1 VVVIF
6 STFVFKYSDMKLK
19 KIFLYLLLFVVLAF
33 GVFMVNLIWF
43 KPFSINHF
51 YERVFIE
58 YALEDPEI
66 LSQLRILEGM
76 GINFHNDDL
85 TDISDARFQKLK
97 KKLDS
102 NYKTLLD
109 YDREKLSKEQQ
120 LSYDILKWFL
130 DDAVRREQF
139 MYHDY
144 IITQLQGV
152 HMDLPDFMVNV
163 HQINTKKDAENYIVR
178 LSKFDTKFEQLLEQ
192 LTLREEREI
201 IPPRFAVEKALKQ
214 TQEFIKDS
222 AQKNILYT
230 SFKEKTDTIKDL
242 SAEERT
248 ALQQKALDEV
258 SKTVYSAY
266 RNLEKYLAHLA
277 EKATGV
283 DGVWKLPDGDKWYA
297 FQLRSNTTTDMTPE
311 EVYQLGVSEVGR
323 IEKEMRIILDSIG
336 VPDTGSVGSIL
347 SHLATEPQ
355 FLYADDAT
363 GKAQCLKDYQTII
376 DEIDNNMG
384 DIFDMR
390 PKIGVKV
397 EAVPEFKQQGA
408 PGAYYNPPAMDG
420 TRPGI
425 FYANMRSMAE
435 IPKYGMRT
443 LSYHEAIPG
452 HHFQIA
458 IQQELTGVPTFRK
471 VLPFTAYAEGWALY
485 AERLAWEYGFQK
497 DPYSDLGRLQAEIF
511 RAVRLVVDVGI
522 HHKHWTREQA
532 IDYMIEKTGMPE
544 GDVVGEIERY
554 IVWPGQ
560 ACAYKVG
567 QLKILQLRDYARKEL
582 GDKFNIKEFHNV
594 VLMNGSMPLS
604 ILEELVKQYVKEKQ
618 G

>member
-1 VVVIF
+1 
-6 STFVFKYSDMKLK
+6 MKLK
-19 KIFLYLLLFVVLAF
+19 KILLYLLLFVLAIF

-51 YERVFIE
+51 YERIFIE
-58 YALEDPEI
+58 YAIEDPEI

-85 TDISDARFQKLK
+85 TDISDARFQRVKEKLNK
-97 KKLDS
+97 
-102 NYKTLLD
+102 NYNTLLD
-109 YDREKLSKEQQ
+109 YDREKLSKDQQ

-163 HQINTKKDAENYIVR
+163 HQVNTKKDAENYIAR
-178 LSKFDTKFEQLLEQ
+178 LSKFNTKFEQLLEQ

-230 SFKEKTDTIKDL
+230 AFKEKTDTLKDL
-242 SAEERT
+242 SAEDKT
-248 ALQQKALDEV
+248 ALQQKVLDEV
-258 SKTVYSAY
+258 NKTVYPAY
-266 RNLEKYLAHLA
+266 RKLEKYLAQLA
-277 EKATGV
+277 DKATGV

-323 IEKEMRIILDSIG
+323 IEKEMRTILTGIG

-347 SHLATEPQ
+347 THFAKDSL
-355 FLYADDAT
+355 FLYPENAA
-363 GKAQCLKDYQTII
+363 GKEQCLKDYQTII

-397 EAVPEFKQQGA
+397 EAVPEFKQEGA

-420 TRPGI
+420 SRPGI

-452 HHFQIA
+452 HHFQLA

-544 GDVVGEIERY
+544 GDVVAEIERY

-567 QLKILQLRDYARKEL
+567 QLKILQLRDYAKKEL

-604 ILEELVKQYVKEKQ
+604 ILEELVKQYVKEKK

>member
-1 VVVIF
+1 MIF

-19 KIFLYLLLFVVLAF
+19 KIFLYLLLLVVFAF

-163 HQINTKKDAENYIVR
+163 HQINTKKDAENYITR

-192 LTLREEREI
+192 LKLREEREI

-214 TQEFIKDS
+214 THEFINDS
-222 AQKNILYT
+222 AQRNILYIA
-230 SFKEKTDTIKDL
+230 FKEKTDTIQDL
-242 SAEERT
+242 SAEDRT
-248 ALQQKALDEV
+248 VLQQKALDEV
-258 SKTVYSAY
+258 SKTVYPSY
-266 RNLEKYLAHLA
+266 RRLEKYLSQLA
-277 EKATGV
+277 QKATGV
-283 DGVWKLPDGDKWYA
+283 DGVWKLPEGDKWYA

-323 IEKEMRIILDSIG
+323 IEKEMRTILDSIG

-347 SHLATEPQ
+347 SHFATEPQ

-363 GKAQCLKDYQTII
+363 GKAQCLKDYQIII

-390 PKIGVKV
+390 PKMGVRV

-408 PGAYYNPPAMDG
+408 PGAYYNAPAMDG

-522 HHKHWTREQA
+522 HHKRWTREQA
-532 IDYMIEKTGMPE
+532 IDYMIKKTGMPE
-544 GDVVGEIERY
+544 GDVVAEIERY

-604 ILEELVKQYVKEKQ
+604 ILEELVKQYVKEKK
-618 G
+618 

>member
-1 VVVIF
+1 
-6 STFVFKYSDMKLK
+6 MNLK
-19 KIFLYLLLFVVLAF
+19 KIFLGLLLLVLFVF
-33 GVFMVNLIWF
+33 GVFIVNLIWF

-51 YERVFIE
+51 YERIFIE
-58 YALEDPEI
+58 YAMEDPEI

-85 TDISDARFQKLK
+85 TDISDARFQRVK
-97 KKLDS
+97 KKLND
-102 NYKTLLD
+102 NYNTLLD

-139 MYHDY
+139 MYQDY

-163 HQINTKKDAENYIVR
+163 HQVNTKKDAENYITR

-192 LTLREEREI
+192 LNLREDREI

-230 SFKEKTDTIKDL
+230 AFKEKTDTLKEL
-242 SAEERT
+242 SVEDKT
-248 ALQQKALDEV
+248 ALQQKVLDEV
-258 SKTVYSAY
+258 NKTVYPAY
-266 RNLEKYLAHLA
+266 RKLEKYLAQLA
-277 EKATGV
+277 AKATGV

-323 IEKEMRIILDSIG
+323 IEKEMRTILTGIG
-336 VPDTGSVGSIL
+336 IPDTGSVGSIL
-347 SHLATEPQ
+347 THFAKDSL
-355 FLYADDAT
+355 FLYPENAA
-363 GKAQCLKDYQTII
+363 GKEQCLKDYQTII

-390 PKIGVKV
+390 PKMGVKV

-522 HHKHWTREQA
+522 HHKRWTREQA

-544 GDVVGEIERY
+544 GDVVAEIERY

-567 QLKILQLRDYARKEL
+567 QLKILQLRDYARTEL

-604 ILEELVKQYVKEKQ
+604 ILEELVKQYVKEKK

>member
-1 VVVIF
+1 
-6 STFVFKYSDMKLK
+6 MKLK
-19 KIFLYLLLFVVLAF
+19 KIFLYLLLFILAVF

-51 YERVFIE
+51 YERIFIE
-58 YALEDPEI
+58 YAMEDPEI

-85 TDISDARFQKLK
+85 TDISDARFQRLK
-97 KKLDS
+97 KKLND
-102 NYKTLLD
+102 NYNTLQD
-109 YDREKLSKEQQ
+109 YDREKLSKKQQ

-163 HQINTKKDAENYIVR
+163 HQINTKKDAENYIAR

-192 LTLREEREI
+192 LRLREEREI

-222 AQKNILYT
+222 ALQNILYT
-230 SFKEKTDTIKDL
+230 SFKEKTDTLKGL
-242 SAEERT
+242 SAEDKT
-248 ALQQKALDEV
+248 ALQQNVLNEV
-258 SKTVYSAY
+258 SKTVYPAY
-266 RNLEKYLAHLA
+266 RSLEKYLAQLA
-277 EKATGV
+277 EKSTGV
-283 DGVWKLPDGDKWYA
+283 DGVWKLPEGDKWYA

-323 IEKEMRIILDSIG
+323 IEKEMRTILDSIG

-347 SHLATEPQ
+347 SHFAKDPQ
-355 FLYADDAT
+355 FLYPDNAA
-363 GKAQCLKDYQTII
+363 GKEQCLKDYQTII
-376 DEIDNNMG
+376 DEIDNNLSEL
-384 DIFDMR
+384 FDMR
-390 PKIGVKV
+390 PKMGVKV

-425 FYANMRSMAE
+425 FYANLRSMAE
-435 IPKYGMRT
+435 IPKFGMRT

-452 HHFQIA
+452 HHFQLA

-522 HHKHWTREQA
+522 HHKRWTREQA

-544 GDVVGEIERY
+544 GDVVAEIERY

-604 ILEELVKQYVKEKQ
+604 ILEELVKQYVKEKK
-618 G
+618 

>member
-1 VVVIF
+1 
-6 STFVFKYSDMKLK
+6 MKLK
-19 KIFLYLLLFVVLAF
+19 KIFLYLLLLVLTVF

-51 YERVFIE
+51 YERIFIE
-58 YALEDPEI
+58 YAMEDPEI

-85 TDISDARFQKLK
+85 TDISDARFQRVK
-97 KKLDS
+97 KKLND
-102 NYKTLLD
+102 NYNTLLD

-144 IITQLQGV
+144 VITQLQGV

-163 HQINTKKDAENYIVR
+163 HQVNTKKDAENYIAR

-192 LTLREEREI
+192 LNLREEREI

-222 AQKNILYT
+222 AQKNVLYIA
-230 SFKEKTDTIKDL
+230 FKEKTDTLTAL
-242 SAEERT
+242 SAEDKT
-248 ALQQKALDEV
+248 ALQQKVLDEV
-258 SKTVYSAY
+258 NKTVYPAY
-266 RNLEKYLAHLA
+266 RKLEKYLEQLA

-323 IEKEMRIILDSIG
+323 IEKEMRTILTGIG

-347 SHLATEPQ
+347 THFAKDTS
-355 FLYADDAT
+355 FLYPENAA
-363 GKAQCLKDYQTII
+363 GKEQCLKDYQTII

-390 PKIGVKV
+390 PKMGVKV

-443 LSYHEAIPG
+443 LSYHEAVPG

-522 HHKHWTREQA
+522 HHKRWTREQA

-544 GDVVGEIERY
+544 GDVVAEIERY

-604 ILEELVKQYVKEKQ
+604 ILEELVKQYVKEKK
-618 G
+618 

>member
-1 VVVIF
+1 MIF

-19 KIFLYLLLFVVLAF
+19 KIFLYLLLFVVFAF

-163 HQINTKKDAENYIVR
+163 HQINTKKDAENYIAR

-230 SFKEKTDTIKDL
+230 AFKEKTDTIKEL
-242 SAEERT
+242 SAEDKT
-248 ALQQKALDEV
+248 VLQQKALDEV
-258 SKTVYSAY
+258 NKTVYPAY
-266 RNLEKYLAHLA
+266 RKLEKYLAQIA

-323 IEKEMRIILDSIG
+323 IEKEMRTILDSIG

-347 SHLATEPQ
+347 SHFATEPQ

-458 IQQELTGVPTFRK
+458 LQQELTGVPTFRK

-522 HHKHWTREQA
+522 HHKRWTREQA

-544 GDVVGEIERY
+544 GDVVAEIERY

-567 QLKILQLRDYARKEL
+567 QLKILQLRDYAKKEL

-604 ILEELVKQYVKEKQ
+604 ILEELVKQYVKDKK

>member
-1 VVVIF
+1 
-6 STFVFKYSDMKLK
+6 MKLK
-19 KIFLYLLLFVVLAF
+19 KIFLFSLLLILVAGGIFVI
-33 GVFMVNLIWF
+33 NLIWF

-51 YERVFIE
+51 YEKIFIE

-85 TDISDARFQKLK
+85 TDISNARVLNLK
-97 KKLDS
+97 KKVDW
-102 NYKTLLD
+102 NYKTLLE
-109 YDREKLSKEQQ
+109 YNREKLSKEQQ

-130 DDAVRREQF
+130 DDAVRREEF

-163 HQINTKKDAENYIVR
+163 HQINCKEDAENYIAR

-192 LTLREEREI
+192 LVIREQKEI

-222 AQKNILYT
+222 AQKNILFT
-230 SFKEKTDTIKDL
+230 SFVSRTEVIKSL
-242 SAEERT
+242 SAEEKT
-248 ALQQKALDEV
+248 DLQQKALAEIN
-258 SKTVYSAY
+258 KTVYPAY
-266 RNLEKYLAHLA
+266 RSLEKYLVKLVDKSTA
-277 EKATGV
+277 V
-283 DGVWKLPDGDKWYA
+283 DGAWKLPNGDKWYA

-311 EVYQLGVSEVGR
+311 EVYQLGVSEVDR
-323 IEKEMRIILDSIG
+323 IEKEMRAILDSIG

-347 SHLATEPQ
+347 DYFAKETK
-355 FLYADDAT
+355 FLYPDDAT

-376 DEIDNNMG
+376 DNIDENLEN
-384 DIFDMR
+384 IFDIR
-390 PKIGVKV
+390 PKMGVKV
-397 EAVPEFKQQGA
+397 EAVPEFKQNGA
-408 PGAYYNPPAMDG
+408 PGAYYNAPAMDG

-435 IPKYGMRT
+435 IPKFGMRT

-497 DPYSDLGRLQAEIF
+497 DPYNNLGRLQGEIF

-522 HHKHWTREQA
+522 HHKRWTREQA

-544 GDVVGEIERY
+544 GDVVAEIERY

-567 QLKILQLRDYARKEL
+567 QLKILQLREYAKKEL
-582 GDKFNIKEFHNV
+582 GDKFSIKEFHNV
-594 VLMNGSMPLS
+594 VLKNGSMPLS
-604 ILEELVKQYVKEKQ
+604 ILEEVVKDYVKSKK
-618 G
+618 

>member
-1 VVVIF
+1 
-6 STFVFKYSDMKLK
+6 MKFK
-19 KIFLYLLLFVVLAF
+19 KIVLWLLLFAVAVLS
-33 GVFMVNLIWF
+33 VFTVNLIWF

-97 KKLDS
+97 NKLND
-102 NYKTLLD
+102 NYKTLLA
-109 YDREKLSKEQQ
+109 YDREKLSNEQK

-130 DDAVRREQF
+130 DDAVRRDRF

-163 HQINTKKDAENYIVR
+163 HEIASKKDAENYISR
-178 LSKFDTKFEQLLEQ
+178 ISKFDTKFDQLLEQ
-192 LTLREEREI
+192 LILREEREI
-201 IPPRFAVEKALKQ
+201 IPPRFAIEKALKQ
-214 TQEFIKDS
+214 TQEFVKDS
-222 AQKNILYT
+222 ARYNILYT
-230 SFKEKTDTIKDL
+230 SFKEKTDSIKSLKED
-242 SAEERT
+242 ERS
-248 ALQQKALDEV
+248 ALQQKALNEV
-258 SKTVYSAY
+258 NNTVYPSY
-266 RNLEKYLAHLA
+266 RKLEKYLVNLID
-277 EKATGV
+277 KSTGV
-283 DGVWKLPDGDKWYA
+283 DGVWKLPNGGEWYA
-297 FQLRSNTTTDMTPE
+297 FQLRSNTTTDMSPE
-311 EVYQLGVSEVGR
+311 EVYQLGVSEVER
-323 IEKEMRIILDSIG
+323 IEKEMRTILSGIG
-336 VPDTGSVGSIL
+336 IPDTGSVGSIL
-347 SHLATEPQ
+347 THFSKAPE
-355 FLYADDAT
+355 FLYPDNEA
-363 GKAQCLKDYQTII
+363 GKEQCLKDYQTII
-376 DEIDNNMG
+376 NEIDNNMG
-384 DIFDMR
+384 DIFDIR

-408 PGAYYNPPAMDG
+408 PGAYYNPPSMDG

-435 IPKYGMRT
+435 IPKFGMRT

-471 VLPFTAYAEGWALY
+471 ILPFTAYAEGWALY

-522 HHKHWTREQA
+522 HHKRWTREQA

-544 GDVVGEIERY
+544 GDVVAEIERY

-594 VLMNGSMPLS
+594 VLKNGSMPLS
-604 ILEELVKQYVKEKQ
+604 ILEEVVKEYVSSKK
-618 G
+618 

>member
-1 VVVIF
+1 
-6 STFVFKYSDMKLK
+6 MNLK
-19 KIFLYLLLFVVLAF
+19 KIFLGLLLLVLFVF

-51 YERVFIE
+51 YERIFIE
-58 YALEDPEI
+58 YAMEDPEI

-85 TDISDARFQKLK
+85 TDISDARFQRVK
-97 KKLDS
+97 KKLND
-102 NYKTLLD
+102 NYNTLLD
-109 YDREKLSKEQQ
+109 YDREKLSKEQK

-163 HQINTKKDAENYIVR
+163 HQVNTKKDAENYIAR

-192 LTLREEREI
+192 LTLREDREI

-230 SFKEKTDTIKDL
+230 AFKEKTDSLKEL
-242 SAEERT
+242 SAEDKT
-248 ALQQKALDEV
+248 VLQQKVLEEV
-258 SKTVYSAY
+258 NKTVYPAY
-266 RNLEKYLAHLA
+266 RKLEKYLAQLA

-323 IEKEMRIILDSIG
+323 IEKEMRTILSGIG
-336 VPDTGSVGSIL
+336 IPDTGSVGSIL
-347 SHLATEPQ
+347 SQFAKDSS
-355 FLYADDAT
+355 FLYPDNAA
-363 GKAQCLKDYQTII
+363 GKEQCLKDYQTII

-390 PKIGVKV
+390 PKMGVKV

-522 HHKHWTREQA
+522 HHKRWTREQA

-544 GDVVGEIERY
+544 GDVVAEIERY

-567 QLKILQLRDYARKEL
+567 QLKLLQLRDYARKEL

-604 ILEELVKQYVKEKQ
+604 ILEELVKQYVKDKK
-618 G
+618 

>member
-1 VVVIF
+1 
-6 STFVFKYSDMKLK
+6 MKLK
-19 KIFLYLLLFVVLAF
+19 KISLYLLLFVVFAF
-33 GVFMVNLIWF
+33 SVFMVNLIWF

-85 TDISDARFQKLK
+85 TDISDARFQKLR

-109 YDREKLSKEQQ
+109 YDRERLSKEQQ
-120 LSYDILKWFL
+120 LSYDVLKWFL

-163 HQINTKKDAENYIVR
+163 HQINTKKDAENYIAR

-192 LTLREEREI
+192 LKLREAREI

-214 TQEFIKDS
+214 TTEFIAKSEVD
-222 AQKNILYT
+222 NVLYT
-230 SFKEKTDTIKDL
+230 SFKSKTDTIKDL
-242 SAEERT
+242 SAEEKT
-248 ALQQKALDEV
+248 ELQQKALDAV
-258 SKTVYSAY
+258 NKTVYPSY
-266 RNLEKYLAHLA
+266 RKLEKYLAQLA

-283 DGVWKLPDGDKWYA
+283 DGVWKLPEGDKWYA

-347 SHLATEPQ
+347 SYFAKEPQ
-355 FLYADDAT
+355 FLYSDDAT

-390 PKIGVKV
+390 PKMGVKV

-425 FYANMRSMAE
+425 FYANMRSTAE

-522 HHKHWTREQA
+522 HHKRWTREQA

-544 GDVVGEIERY
+544 GDVVAEIERY

-604 ILEELVKQYVKEKQ
+604 ILEELVKQYVKEKK
-618 G
+618 

>member
-1 VVVIF
+1 MIF

-19 KIFLYLLLFVVLAF
+19 KIFLYLLLLVVFAF

-163 HQINTKKDAENYIVR
+163 HQINTKKDAENYITR

-192 LTLREEREI
+192 LKLREEREI

-214 TQEFIKDS
+214 THEFINDS
-222 AQKNILYT
+222 AQRNILYIA
-230 SFKEKTDTIKDL
+230 FKEKTDTIQDL
-242 SAEERT
+242 SAEDRT
-248 ALQQKALDEV
+248 VLQQKALDEV
-258 SKTVYSAY
+258 SKTVYPSY
-266 RNLEKYLAHLA
+266 RRLEKYLSQLA
-277 EKATGV
+277 QKATGV
-283 DGVWKLPDGDKWYA
+283 DGVWKLPEGDKWYA

-323 IEKEMRIILDSIG
+323 IEKEMRTILDSIG

-347 SHLATEPQ
+347 SHFATEPQ

-363 GKAQCLKDYQTII
+363 GKAQCLKDYQIII

-390 PKIGVKV
+390 PKMGVKV

-408 PGAYYNPPAMDG
+408 PGAYYNAPAMDG

-522 HHKHWTREQA
+522 HHKRWTREQA
-532 IDYMIEKTGMPE
+532 IDYMIKKTGMPE
-544 GDVVGEIERY
+544 GDVVAEIERY

-604 ILEELVKQYVKEKQ
+604 ILEELVKQYVKEKK
-618 G
+618 

>member
-1 VVVIF
+1 
-6 STFVFKYSDMKLK
+6 MKLK
-19 KIFLYLLLFVVLAF
+19 KIFLYLLLLVLTVF
-33 GVFMVNLIWF
+33 GVFMANLIWF

-51 YERVFIE
+51 YERIFIE
-58 YALEDPEI
+58 YAMEDPEI

-85 TDISDARFQKLK
+85 TDISDARFQRVK
-97 KKLDS
+97 KKLND
-102 NYKTLLD
+102 NYNTLLD

-144 IITQLQGV
+144 VITQLQGV

-163 HQINTKKDAENYIVR
+163 HQVNTKKDAENYIAR

-222 AQKNILYT
+222 AQKNILYIA
-230 SFKEKTDTIKDL
+230 FKEKTDTLTAL
-242 SAEERT
+242 SAEDKT
-248 ALQQKALDEV
+248 ALQQKVLDEV
-258 SKTVYSAY
+258 NKTVYPAY
-266 RNLEKYLAHLA
+266 RKLEKYLEQLA

-283 DGVWKLPDGDKWYA
+283 DGVWKLPEGDKWYA

-323 IEKEMRIILDSIG
+323 IEKEMRTILTGIG

-347 SHLATEPQ
+347 THFAKDTS
-355 FLYADDAT
+355 FLYPENTA
-363 GKAQCLKDYQTII
+363 GKEQCLKDYQTII

-390 PKIGVKV
+390 PKTGVKV
-397 EAVPEFKQQGA
+397 EAVPEFKQLGA

-443 LSYHEAIPG
+443 LSYHEAVPG

-522 HHKHWTREQA
+522 HHKRWTREQA

-544 GDVVGEIERY
+544 GDVVAEIERY

-604 ILEELVKQYVKEKQ
+604 ILEELVKQYVKEKK
-618 G
+618 

>member
-1 VVVIF
+1 
-6 STFVFKYSDMKLK
+6 MKLK
-19 KIFLYLLLFVVLAF
+19 KIVLYLLLLVLTVF
-33 GVFMVNLIWF
+33 GVFIINLIWF

-51 YERVFIE
+51 YERIFIE
-58 YALEDPEI
+58 YAMEDPEI

-85 TDISDARFQKLK
+85 TDISDARFQRVK
-97 KKLDS
+97 KKLND
-102 NYKTLLD
+102 NYSTLLD

-163 HQINTKKDAENYIVR
+163 HQVNTKKDAENYIAR

-214 TQEFIKDS
+214 TQDFIKDS

-230 SFKEKTDTIKDL
+230 AFKEKTDTLKEL
-242 SAEERT
+242 SAEDKT
-248 ALQQKALDEV
+248 ALQQKVLDEV
-258 SKTVYSAY
+258 NKTVYPAY
-266 RNLEKYLAHLA
+266 RKLEKYLAQLA

-323 IEKEMRIILDSIG
+323 IEKEMRTILTSIG

-347 SHLATEPQ
+347 THFAKDSL
-355 FLYADDAT
+355 FLYPENAT
-363 GKAQCLKDYQTII
+363 GKEQCLKDYQTII

-384 DIFDMR
+384 DIFDIR
-390 PKIGVKV
+390 PKMGVKV
-397 EAVPEFKQQGA
+397 EAVPEFKQLGA

-522 HHKHWTREQA
+522 HHKRWTREQA

-544 GDVVGEIERY
+544 GDVVAEIERY

-604 ILEELVKQYVKEKQ
+604 ILEELVKQYVKEKKA
-618 G
+618 

>member
-1 VVVIF
+1 
-6 STFVFKYSDMKLK
+6 MKLK

-33 GVFMVNLIWF
+33 GVFIVNLIWF

-109 YDREKLSKEQQ
+109 YNRERLSKEQQ

-130 DDAVRREQF
+130 DDAVRRENF

-163 HQINTKKDAENYIVR
+163 HQINTKKDAENYIAR

-192 LTLREEREI
+192 LKMREDREI

-214 TQEFIKDS
+214 TQEFIQDS

-242 SAEERT
+242 SAEDRT
-248 ALQQKALDEV
+248 ALQKKALDEV
-258 SKTVYSAY
+258 SKTVYPSY
-266 RNLEKYLAHLA
+266 RRLEKYLDQLVQ
-277 EKATGV
+277 KSTGV
-283 DGVWKLPDGDKWYA
+283 DGVWKLPDGDKLYA

-311 EVYQLGVSEVGR
+311 EVYQLGVSEVER
-323 IEKEMRIILDSIG
+323 IEKEMRTILNGIG

-347 SHLATEPQ
+347 SHFAKDPQ
-355 FLYADDAT
+355 FLYTDDAN
-363 GKAQCLKDYQTII
+363 GKAQCLKDYQIII

-435 IPKYGMRT
+435 IPKFGMRT

-458 IQQELTGVPTFRK
+458 LQQELTGVPTFRK

-522 HHKHWTREQA
+522 HHKRWTREQA

-544 GDVVGEIERY
+544 GDVVAEIERY

-604 ILEELVKQYVKEKQ
+604 ILEELVKQYVKEKK
-618 G
+618 

>member
-1 VVVIF
+1 
-6 STFVFKYSDMKLK
+6 MNLK
-19 KIFLYLLLFVVLAF
+19 KIFLGLLLFVLFIF

-51 YERVFIE
+51 YERIFIE
-58 YALEDPEI
+58 YAMEDPEI

-85 TDISDARFQKLK
+85 TDISDARFQRVK
-97 KKLDS
+97 KKLND
-102 NYKTLLD
+102 NYNTLLD
-109 YDREKLSKEQQ
+109 YDREKLSTEQQ

-163 HQINTKKDAENYIVR
+163 HQVNTKKDAENYIAR
-178 LSKFDTKFEQLLEQ
+178 LSKFHTKFEQLLEQ
-192 LTLREEREI
+192 LTLREDREI

-230 SFKEKTDTIKDL
+230 AFKEKTDTLKDL
-242 SAEERT
+242 SAEHKT
-248 ALQQKALDEV
+248 ALQQKVLNEV
-258 SKTVYSAY
+258 NKTVYQAY
-266 RNLEKYLAHLA
+266 RKLEKYLAQLA

-283 DGVWKLPDGDKWYA
+283 DGVWKLPQGDKWYA

-323 IEKEMRIILDSIG
+323 IEKEMRTILDSLGI
-336 VPDTGSVGSIL
+336 PDTGSVGSIL
-347 SHLATEPQ
+347 SHFAKDPQ
-355 FLYADDAT
+355 FLYPDNAA
-363 GKAQCLKDYQTII
+363 GKEQCLKDYQTII

-390 PKIGVKV
+390 PKMGVKV
-397 EAVPEFKQQGA
+397 EAVPEFKQHGA

-452 HHFQIA
+452 HHFQLA

-522 HHKHWTREQA
+522 HHKRWTREQA

-544 GDVVGEIERY
+544 GDVVAEIERY

-604 ILEELVKQYVKEKQ
+604 ILEELVKQYVKEKK

>member
-1 VVVIF
+1 
-6 STFVFKYSDMKLK
+6 MKLK

-33 GVFMVNLIWF
+33 GVFIVNLIWF

-97 KKLDS
+97 KKLNS
-102 NYKTLLD
+102 NYETLLD

-130 DDAVRREQF
+130 DDAVRRESF

-163 HQINTKKDAENYIVR
+163 HQINTKKDAENYIAR

-192 LTLREEREI
+192 LKMREDREI

-214 TQEFIKDS
+214 TQEFIQDS

-230 SFKEKTDTIKDL
+230 SFKEKTDSIKEL

-248 ALQQKALDEV
+248 ALQKKALDEV
-258 SKTVYSAY
+258 SKTVYPSY
-266 RNLEKYLAHLA
+266 RRLEKYLDQLVQ
-277 EKATGV
+277 KSTGV

-311 EVYQLGVSEVGR
+311 EVYQLGVSEVER
-323 IEKEMRIILDSIG
+323 IEKEMRTILNGIG

-347 SHLATEPQ
+347 SHFAKDPQ
-355 FLYADDAT
+355 FLYTDDAN
-363 GKAQCLKDYQTII
+363 GKAQCLKDYQII
-376 DEIDNNMG
+376 IEEIDNNMG

-435 IPKYGMRT
+435 IPKFGMRT

-458 IQQELTGVPTFRK
+458 LQQELTGVPTFRK

-522 HHKHWTREQA
+522 HHKRWTREQA

-544 GDVVGEIERY
+544 GDVVAEIERY

-604 ILEELVKQYVKEKQ
+604 ILEELIKQYVKEKK
-618 G
+618 

>member
-1 VVVIF
+1 
-6 STFVFKYSDMKLK
+6 MKLK
-19 KIFLYLLLFVVLAF
+19 KIFLYLLLFVVFAF

-97 KKLDS
+97 KKLDG

-163 HQINTKKDAENYIVR
+163 HQINTKKDAENYITR
-178 LSKFDTKFEQLLEQ
+178 LSKFDTKFEQLFEQ
-192 LTLREEREI
+192 LKMREEREI

-230 SFKEKTDTIKDL
+230 AFKEKTDTIKEL
-242 SAEERT
+242 SVEDRT
-248 ALQQKALDEV
+248 ALQQNALDEV
-258 SKTVYSAY
+258 SKTVYPAY
-266 RNLEKYLAHLA
+266 RNLEKYLAHLG

-323 IEKEMRIILDSIG
+323 IEKEMRTILDSIG

-347 SHLATEPQ
+347 SHFATESQ

-425 FYANMRSMAE
+425 FYANMRSMSE

-522 HHKHWTREQA
+522 HHKRWTREQA
-532 IDYMIEKTGMPE
+532 IDYMIKKTGMPE
-544 GDVVGEIERY
+544 GDVVAEIERY

-604 ILEELVKQYVKEKQ
+604 ILEELVKQYVKEKK
-618 G
+618 

>member
-1 VVVIF
+1 
-6 STFVFKYSDMKLK
+6 MKLK
-19 KIFLYLLLFVVLAF
+19 KILLYLLLFVLAIF

-51 YERVFIE
+51 YERIFIE
-58 YALEDPEI
+58 YAIEDPEI

-85 TDISDARFQKLK
+85 TDISDARFQRVKEKLNK
-97 KKLDS
+97 
-102 NYKTLLD
+102 NYNTLLD

-163 HQINTKKDAENYIVR
+163 HQVNTKKDAENYIAR
-178 LSKFDTKFEQLLEQ
+178 LSKFNTKFEQLLEQ

-230 SFKEKTDTIKDL
+230 AFKEKTDTLKDL
-242 SAEERT
+242 SAEDKT
-248 ALQQKALDEV
+248 ALQQKVLDEV
-258 SKTVYSAY
+258 NKTVYPAY
-266 RNLEKYLAHLA
+266 RKLEKYLAQLA
-277 EKATGV
+277 DKATGV

-323 IEKEMRIILDSIG
+323 IEKEMRTILTGIG

-347 SHLATEPQ
+347 THFAKDSL
-355 FLYADDAT
+355 FLYPENAA
-363 GKAQCLKDYQTII
+363 GKEQCLKDYQTII

-397 EAVPEFKQQGA
+397 EAVPEFKQEGA

-420 TRPGI
+420 SRPGI

-452 HHFQIA
+452 HHFQLA

-544 GDVVGEIERY
+544 GDVVAEIERY

-567 QLKILQLRDYARKEL
+567 QLKILQLRDYAKKEL

-604 ILEELVKQYVKEKQ
+604 ILEELVKQYVKEKKD
-618 G
+618 